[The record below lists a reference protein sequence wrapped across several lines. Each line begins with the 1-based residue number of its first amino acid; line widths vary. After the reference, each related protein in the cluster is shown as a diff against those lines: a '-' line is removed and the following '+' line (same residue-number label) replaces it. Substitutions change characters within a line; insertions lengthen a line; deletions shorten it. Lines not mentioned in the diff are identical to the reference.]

1 MQLNTEDGGARRF
14 ILVQVPETTDEQSEA
29 HKAGFRAITD
39 ISKERIR
46 RAGRKVLECTPSG
59 GWNRDVGFRV
69 LKIDSSNMTD
79 VYYRPDE
86 VKQDELFGQ
95 VDSVKPDRTAED
107 LLFQVLIDWGVELT
121 LPINRET
128 LHGKTVYS
136 VDGNALIACFESG
149 VTDDLVKDIAAR
161 APLRA
166 VFRDTSFARD
176 ADRINAE
183 QLFRQLSPGTE
194 LKAI

>member
-1 MQLNTEDGGARRF
+1 MALNAADGGNRKF
-14 ILVQVPETTDEQSEA
+14 ILVQLPEATGANSEA
-29 HKAGFRAITD
+29 AKAGFETIAE
-39 ISKERIR
+39 ISKERVR
-46 RAGRKVLECTPSG
+46 RAGKKILAGDCHE

-86 VKQDELFGQ
+86 VRQDELFGQ
-95 VDSVKPDRTAED
+95 VDSVKPDRSGED

-121 LPINRET
+121 LPIKREV

-136 VDGNALIACFESG
+136 VDGNALIACFDSG
-149 VTDDLVKDIAAR
+149 VSDALIKDIAAR

-183 QLFRQLSPGTE
+183 QLFRQLSPGTD

>member
-1 MQLNTEDGGARRF
+1 M
-14 ILVQVPETTDEQSEA
+14 
-29 HKAGFRAITD
+29 
-39 ISKERIR
+39 
-46 RAGRKVLECTPSG
+46 
-59 GWNRDVGFRV
+59 
-69 LKIDSSNMTD
+69 
-79 VYYRPDE
+79 
-86 VKQDELFGQ
+86 
-95 VDSVKPDRTAED
+95 KPDRTAED
-107 LLFQVLIDWGVELT
+107 LLFQVLIDWGVELS

-128 LHGKTVYS
+128 LQGRTVYS
-136 VDGNALIACFESG
+136 VDGNALIACFEPSI
-149 VTDDLVKDIAAR
+149 TDDLVKDIAAR